1 MLPPSPREFKDIFV
15 VFELMETDL
24 HQARQPPAIGNEEH
38 CFDVGAIVNA
48 LNKGEQPASNLTC
61 SGDVLRP
68 GHQSQ

>member
-24 HQARQPPAIGNEEH
+24 HQARGPPAIGNEEH
-38 CFDVGAIVNA
+38 CCDVAASVKA
-48 LNKGEQPASNLTC
+48 LNKGEQLVSSLTC
-61 SGDVLRP
+61 YGDILWP